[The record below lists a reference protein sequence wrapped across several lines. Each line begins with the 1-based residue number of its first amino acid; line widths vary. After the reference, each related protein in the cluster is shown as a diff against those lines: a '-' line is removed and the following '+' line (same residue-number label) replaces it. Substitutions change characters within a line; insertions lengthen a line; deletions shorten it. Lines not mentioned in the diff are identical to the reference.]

1 MDPLRKQLTDP
12 SLEPLLEVINIVRQ
26 LDREMPAQ
34 VLATLFYVAT
44 HDDCHK
50 QALEEEL
57 EFTAASGSRN
67 TDWLSDKHRL
77 GKPGLGLITKNVDP
91 SNRRRQTLKLTTK
104 GHKLMSQLRGVLYG
118 N

>member
-1 MDPLRKQLTDP
+1 MDPLRNQLTDP
-12 SLEPLLEVINIVRQ
+12 QLEPLLEVINVLRK

-67 TDWLSDKHRL
+67 SDWLSDKHRL
-77 GKPGLGLITKNVDP
+77 GKPGLGLITKSVDP
-91 SNRRRQTLKLTTK
+91 SNRRRTTLKLTPK
-104 GHKLMSQLRGVLYG
+104 GKQLMNQLRGTLYG
-118 N
+118 D

>member
-67 TDWLSDKHRL
+67 TAWLSDKHRL

-104 GHKLMSQLRGVLYG
+104 GHQLMSQLRGVLYG

>member
-1 MDPLRKQLTDP
+1 
-12 SLEPLLEVINIVRQ
+12 LEVINIVRQ

-50 QALEEEL
+50 QALEEAL

-67 TDWLSDKHRL
+67 TDWLSNKHRL
-77 GKPGLGLITKNVDP
+77 GKPGLNLITKKTDP
-91 SNRRRQTLKLTTK
+91 SNRRRQTLQLTTK
-104 GHKLMSQLRGVLYG
+104 GHQLMSQLRGVLYG
-118 N
+118 D

>member
-91 SNRRRQTLKLTTK
+91 SNRRRQTLKLTKK
-104 GHKLMSQLRGVLYG
+104 GHQLMSQLRGVLYG